1 VAVSDIGRRFSQ
13 LLIRAMERPVS
24 IDRGALLNAASAFL
38 DAARFPE
45 SDGLTLA
52 RRMAFRTMEW
62 CTMDRPE
69 DYAALRRA
77 VGAFQMH
84 AHITH

>member
-1 VAVSDIGRRFSQ
+1 VISDIGRRFSR
-13 LLIRAMERPVS
+13 LLCLAMESPDSV
-24 IDRGALLNAASAFL
+24 DRGALLNASGAFL
-38 DAARFPE
+38 DAALSPE

-52 RRMAFRTMEW
+52 RRMAFRSLEW

-84 AHITH
+84 AAITN